1 MDDSVIP
8 LTQQDVER
16 ATRPLHIAALPP
28 PVPLSDVDLYA
39 ARPWILGPCI
49 RPGDCVYVVGR
60 AGHGKSTFV
69 ADLLVSLL
77 DPTNQISNPSL
88 GPLHGTALAGAWK
101 INRRLFPTETRAAII
116 NAETSGPDDWA
127 YMVRDTLTQHGHAP
141 ASTAFTSVLSKIH
154 FFESQDLGLRRD
166 HLTADAEALAHAL
179 IHAGYGIVVI
189 DPVYDAFSPRDNADA
204 TWVFDG
210 LSPFV
215 RILKHAGILSM
226 MIAHPSSVSRSF
238 GAKGGPTLEQAFSP
252 FGSEKQISVI
262 DALFGIDRLPG
273 ENTIRV
279 IKFKSRRA
287 GSWVQNRAE
296 FKLTFGK
303 EGGYSAFSF
312 SGEPWPYEN
321 PKRVTIPAAALRL
334 LARLPVDTQFWL
346 DPSKDGKP
354 IRHKDFRE
362 NFTLYYEPLDLL
374 RPVENGR
381 RKEYQWTDLGRQ
393 AREDGLKLRAKE
405 RREAKAKGDAK

>member
-1 MDDSVIP
+1 MMNA
-8 LTQQDVER
+8 R
-16 ATRPLHIAALPP
+16 A
-28 PVPLSDVDLYA
+28 
-39 ARPWILGPCI
+39 
-49 RPGDCVYVVGR
+49 
-60 AGHGKSTFV
+60 K
-69 ADLLVSLL
+69 
-77 DPTNQISNPSL
+77 Q
-88 GPLHGTALAGAWK
+88 
-101 INRRLFPTETRAAII
+101 
-116 NAETSGPDDWA
+116 
-127 YMVRDTLTQHGHAP
+127 
-141 ASTAFTSVLSKIH
+141 
-154 FFESQDLGLRRD
+154 LGLQQSHFVNPDGLPEPPGQMMSALDLAKLSRHLITEYAQYYHYFSEREFVWNKIRQPNRD
-166 HLTADAEALAHAL
+166 LVLGMLEGADGLKTGHTDA
-179 IHAGYGIVVI
+179 AGYGIVVI
-189 DPVYDAFSPRDNADA
+189 DPVYDAFRPRDNADA